1 MGNDEINDRI
11 KRIENG
17 INSNDR
23 SDTSPIVEGKL
34 LNMDEFKKF
43 DSELKDKTKFRQ
55 LVSMIVIS
63 IVLFWTL
70 FSKLYMSIMSD

>member
-1 MGNDEINDRI
+1 MENDEIMDRI

-55 LVSMIVIS
+55 LVSVIS

-70 FSKLYMSIMSD
+70 FSMSIMSD

>member
-34 LNMDEFKKF
+34 IYG
-43 DSELKDKTKFRQ
+43 R
-55 LVSMIVIS
+55 V
-63 IVLFWTL
+63 
-70 FSKLYMSIMSD
+70 

>member
-1 MGNDEINDRI
+1 MENDEIMDRI

-55 LVSMIVIS
+55 LV
-63 IVLFWTL
+63 VLFLLYFFGL
-70 FSKLYMSIMSD
+70 FFP

>member
-1 MGNDEINDRI
+1 MENDEIMDRI

-55 LVSMIVIS
+55 LVSVIS
-63 IVLFWTL
+63 IALFWTL
-70 FSKLYMSIMSD
+70 FSMSIMSD

>member
-1 MGNDEINDRI
+1 MGNDKINDRI

-55 LVSMIVIS
+55 LVSVIS

-70 FSKLYMSIMSD
+70 FSMSIMSD

>member
-1 MGNDEINDRI
+1 MGNDEIMDRI

-55 LVSMIVIS
+55 LVSVIS

-70 FSKLYMSIMSD
+70 FSMSIMSD